1 MIVSVCKMNVR
12 DSNIKNRVYN
22 YYFDNLVKARKS
34 ETKYFNG
41 REKHKDSVVYYTR
54 YRHKISIRM
63 TLFTRYIQILDY
75 HELIGN
81 IEELDGK
88 KYLVVNDHI
97 TLKDNSLLTTCV
109 IKDYGKVLSRN
120 TFQRSIVC

>member
-1 MIVSVCKMNVR
+1 MNVR

-63 TLFTRYIQILDY
+63 WSLDY

-81 IEELDGK
+81 IEELDRK